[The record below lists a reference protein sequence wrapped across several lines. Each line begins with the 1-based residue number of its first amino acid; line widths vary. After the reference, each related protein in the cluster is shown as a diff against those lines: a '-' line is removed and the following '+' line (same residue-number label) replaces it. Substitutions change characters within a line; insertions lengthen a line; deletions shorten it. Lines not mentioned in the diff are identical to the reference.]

1 MSSCVLCF
9 KNVSLKDGRKDFNLI
24 DGKGKFN
31 VKAALQQLE
40 VVVRPRHS
48 AKYVCGECLRLLQ
61 RIQSARQKLNVL
73 EDQASNLYRKGANR
87 CGIGIKART
96 SKKSLFAPST
106 EEEDLGQENAA
117 VGALPHLSPVI
128 GGPVVLLESS
138 EQVTEVP
145 SPKAVTAHGKG
156 LIFQVTST
164 PLLLAEMKYQSQ
176 LQDRPLLSKL

>member
-1 MSSCVLCF
+1 M
-9 KNVSLKDGRKDFNLI
+9 
-24 DGKGKFN
+24 
-31 VKAALQQLE
+31 KAALQQLE

-96 SKKSLFAPST
+96 SKRSLFAPST

-117 VGALPHLSPVI
+117 VGALPHLSPVN

-145 SPKAVTAHGKG
+145 SFLLSPKAVTAHGKE
-156 LIFQVTST
+156 LSFQVTST
-164 PLLLAEMKYQSQ
+164 PAAPTPPSCRDEITKSVAGQATAVKVMKSIAETAVEK
-176 LQDRPLLSKL
+176 KLCG